1 MYGEDYKVTRLLQPG
16 GMSLSKQSAAAVD
29 DIFVQCCQGTSRDG
43 EADFRSLAAVFWPV
57 LDNKL
62 SLVDFAGVFT
72 MSCPS
77 SSASSLDSHLFSDFF
92 GGVARMKYPT
102 GGDFVERLLDNVKA
116 ARSIKIRHDL
126 PLFAKAMDKH
136 VIRELLKFDIPLRR
150 AFSSFAGQ
158 SITIGGGLTW
168 DEVRKHSLGMEVG
181 GFVAFAGAYSLIPSV
196 LTLQRCEMLARDV
209 LSRFPLLGTSS
220 SLHTA
225 LLYPQFQLLL
235 CSVAIE
241 RFDSL
246 NNKDLKTG
254 GGKFAKKVTPSS
266 SESNKSLA
274 EIFVDLIRA
283 IGIDKSLDGSS
294 ANEMRLSPTKSDGKI
309 LSIASSPEQASAIVA
324 TTNPASPYMAAQS
337 FGKASGGHAI
347 GVVTMPTST
356 RPEDAYSSSMNHS
369 RHAQLL
375 RMEHLFEEIET
386 KMLTHLGSGSE
397 IVALLASTSLE
408 ERLESRS
415 RLSSKPVV
423 IGDAVPVP
431 SVCPEPVEQLLQ
443 AALAHHNLGNFEES
457 LKFMEAARMQL
468 EDFVRRVVLQKRR
481 EEALKL
487 GEDVGHPPVTDTA
500 PAEIPFDLELYVTL
514 CKGNVYQSCGDDE
527 QSLLHYLDGWE
538 RASSKGEKDW
548 EIVCLNSIGMLAYYS
563 LRYDVA
569 LLCFAAVA
577 AYRTQAYGL
586 TSADTATAWN
596 NEGCCLFCLQLKGEA
611 RLRFEK
617 SWAVMCKVLGHR
629 APRSVAIWKNL
640 EKARRAG
647 ALGKGKTTSELAT
660 MRPDAG
666 RLILGG
672 SFQIK
677 AIGPPEEGKKKKGG
691 KKSGKKKKG

>member
-1 MYGEDYKVTRLLQPG
+1 
-16 GMSLSKQSAAAVD
+16 MSLSKQTAAAVD
-29 DIFVQCCQGTSRDG
+29 DIFVQCCQGSSRDG

-62 SLVDFAGVFT
+62 SLVDFAGIYT
-72 MSCPS
+72 MSSPS
-77 SSASSLDSHLFSDFF
+77 SSASSLDSHLFSEFF

-102 GGDFVERLLDNVKA
+102 GGDYVERLLDNVKA
-116 ARSIKIRHDL
+116 ARSVKIRHDL

-196 LTLQRCEMLARDV
+196 LTLQRCETLARDV

-220 SLHTA
+220 SLNTA

-235 CSVAIE
+235 CAVAIE
-241 RFDSL
+241 RFDIL
-246 NNKDLKTG
+246 NNKDLRAG
-254 GGKFAKKVTPSS
+254 GGKFAKKVTQSS

-274 EIFVDLIRA
+274 ETFVDLIRA
-283 IGIDKSLDGSS
+283 IGIDKSLDGSLS
-294 ANEMRLSPTKSDGKI
+294 ANEMRLSPAKLDGKI
-309 LSIASSPEQASAIVA
+309 LSIASSPEQASAIIA
-324 TTNPASPYMAAQS
+324 ATNPASPYTAAES
-337 FGKASGGHAI
+337 LAKASGGHAV

-356 RPEDAYSSSMNHS
+356 RPEDAYSSAMNHS

-408 ERLESRS
+408 ERFESRS

-468 EDFVRRVVLQKRR
+468 EDLEKRLAMQKRR

-487 GEDVGHPPVTDTA
+487 GEEVGHSPVLDIA
-500 PAEIPFDLELYVTL
+500 PAEIPLDLEMYVTL

-527 QSLLHYLDGWE
+527 QSLLHYLDGLE

-647 ALGKGKTTSELAT
+647 ALGKGNTTSELAT
-660 MRPDAG
+660 MHA

-672 SFQIK
+672 RFQIN

-691 KKSGKKKKG
+691 KKGGKKKKG